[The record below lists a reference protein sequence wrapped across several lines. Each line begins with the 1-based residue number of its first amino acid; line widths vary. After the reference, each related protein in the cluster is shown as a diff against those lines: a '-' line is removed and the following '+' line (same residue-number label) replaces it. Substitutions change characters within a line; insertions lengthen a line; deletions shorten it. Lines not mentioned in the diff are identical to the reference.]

1 MNKTMKKLYN
11 SKFKLM
17 ALVLS
22 LFVSTFSFAQTV
34 AVSGKLTG
42 EDGAAIPGATVLEK
56 GTSNGTVTDQ
66 EGKYSIQVSSGSA
79 TLVFSFIGYK
89 TMEVGVNNR
98 TVIDAALSTDI
109 TSLQEVVVTGYSS
122 ERKADIVTAISQVSA
137 INTIAVPQGDIGQ
150 SLQGRVAGVQ
160 VTTSGQPGAA
170 SQVRIRGFG
179 SLTNNAPLYVI
190 DGVPTFDN
198 TQINP
203 YDIESQTILKDAGAA
218 SIYGARAAA
227 GVIVITTKHGK
238 YDGKTNVTLDFN
250 TGVTLPGEGQK
261 NLNPQQ
267 QADKVYEALRNSGAK
282 NANGKPYGSDLN
294 NPTLPDY
301 ILVGDPKT
309 GARYGNVM
317 SGDPRIAT
325 ALANYNIDPSKP
337 PLVQVIAA
345 NKAGTDWYKAMTR
358 NAPVTRVSLGLSGG
372 NDRAHYYSNFSYYD
386 QQGIAINQFL
396 KRLSL
401 RLNSEFKPMK
411 GVRVG
416 ENLLLTYRSNPFIAG
431 GSGQQGTGNGSGA
444 TSDENALNLAY
455 RMPTIIPVHDVNG
468 NWAGTQA
475 PGFNNPGNPVAN
487 QTRYNKDYNQS
498 VFNQVFGNLFIE
510 IDPIKHL
517 TLRSSFGGSLDGY
530 HFLTYTQRTY
540 ENAENTASNNLTEGS
555 GYQMNYTF
563 TNTIRYD
570 NKFGN
575 HSIRAIGGYEAIK
588 NGVGRT
594 LQGVGLNPYSQDPN
608 YISLT
613 NTAASTHQLYSAPL
627 SPYTYASF
635 FGKLDYNWSDKYYV
649 SGSIRRDGSSLF
661 GPQNRYGVFPSV
673 SGAWRI
679 STESFM
685 SGVTWVQDLKIR
697 GGYGTLG
704 NSNAILSSNPS
715 NQYTLY
721 QGSPSTGYDI
731 NGTNGASNAI
741 GFTPLQVGNP
751 AGKWETSSTA
761 NIGIDGTFLE
771 GTLDVI
777 FEVWQRK
784 TNNLLYNP
792 AFLNTGGVLPRNPF
806 LNVGAMTNQG
816 IDLQIIKRIKIN
828 YDWSMTV
835 DANISP
841 FKNKI
846 TAIAPGQNYFEPSGG
861 LVRNLQLVRNAVGQ
875 PMSSFYGYK
884 VIGYFKDA
892 TDVAS
897 SPIQDGAGPGRF
909 KFANTT
915 GSGTVGP
922 NDRVF
927 MGSPIPKF
935 TYGVNINVK
944 YKNFFLIGFLYGSYG
959 NKIMNF
965 SKWYTDFYSSFS
977 DAALSANTL
986 QSFSLESGADNSHA
1000 KTPVIESASNF
1011 STNTQSNS
1019 WYMESG
1025 SYARLKN
1032 LQVGYDIPTSMLS
1045 RAKLSHVKV
1054 YVQAI
1059 NLFTITKYTG
1069 KDPELVG
1076 NVDTTRGIDVGN
1088 YPATRQYMVGIN
1100 IGF

>member
-1 MNKTMKKLYN
+1 MNKTMKKIYN
-11 SKFKLM
+11 LKFKLI
-17 ALVLS
+17 AIVLG
-22 LFVSTFSFAQTV
+22 LLVSTFALAQTIN
-34 AVSGKLTG
+34 VSGKLTG
-42 EDGAAIPGATVLEK
+42 EDGTTIPGATVIEK
-56 GTSNGTVTDQ
+56 GTSNGTVTNQDGQ
-66 EGKYSIQVSSGSA
+66 YSIQVASSNA

-89 TMEVGVNNR
+89 TVEIPINGRAVVD
-98 TVIDAALSTDI
+98 VLLASDV

-122 ERKADIVTAISQVSA
+122 ERKADVVTAISQVSA
-137 INTIAVPQGDIGQ
+137 INTVAIPQGDIGQ

-179 SLTNNAPLYVI
+179 PLTNNAPLYIV

-203 YDIESQTILKDAGAA
+203 YDIESQTILKDAGAC

-227 GVIVITTKHGK
+227 GVIVITTKHGR
-238 YDGKTNVTLDFN
+238 YDGKTNVSLDVN

-267 QADKVYEALRNSGAK
+267 QANKVYEALRNSGAK
-282 NANGKPYGSDLN
+282 NANGQPYGTDLN
-294 NPTLPDY
+294 NPVLPDY
-301 ILVGDPKT
+301 ILVGVPGKSNI
-309 GARYGNVM
+309 GNVM
-317 SGDPRIAT
+317 TGDPRIQT
-325 ALANYNIDPSKP
+325 ALDNYNIDASKGQ
-337 PLVQVIAA
+337 LIQVTAA

-372 NDRAHYYSNFSYYD
+372 NDRAHYYTNFSYYD

-416 ENLLLTYRSNPFIAG
+416 ENLLLTYRSNPFVVG
-431 GSGQQGTGNGSGA
+431 SSGQQGTGNNSGA
-444 TSDENALNLAY
+444 TSDENSLNLAY
-455 RMPTIIPVHDVNG
+455 RMPTIIPVHDAMG

-475 PGFNNPGNPVAN
+475 PGFNNPGNPVAA
-487 QTRYNKDYNQS
+487 QTRLNRDYNQS
-498 VFNQVFGNLFIE
+498 VFNQVFGNVFIE
-510 IDPIKHL
+510 VDPIKHF

-530 HFLTYTQRTY
+530 HFLTFTQQTY

-575 HSIRAIGGYEAIK
+575 HSIKAIGGYEAIK

-594 LQGVGLNPYSQDPN
+594 LQGVGLNPYSIDPN

-613 NTAASTHQLYSAPL
+613 NTAASTHQLYSSPNA
-627 SPYTYASF
+627 PYTYASF
-635 FGKLDYNWSDKYYV
+635 FGRVDYNWSEKYYL

-661 GPQNRYGVFPSV
+661 GPQNRYAAFPSI

-685 SGVTWVQDLKIR
+685 TGVNWVQDLKLR

-704 NSNAILSSNPS
+704 NSNAILSSNPA

-731 NGTNGASNAI
+731 NGSNGSANAA

-761 NIGIDGTFLE
+761 NIGLDGTFLE

-777 FEVWQRK
+777 LEVWQRK
-784 TNNLLYNP
+784 TSNLLYNP
-792 AFLNTGGVLPRNPF
+792 AFLNTGGVLPNNPF
-806 LNVGAMTNQG
+806 LNVGAMTNKG
-816 IDLQIIKRIKIN
+816 IDLQVIKRFKIN
-828 YDWSMTV
+828 NEWSMTV
-835 DANISP
+835 DGNISP
-841 FKNKI
+841 FKNTI
-846 TAIAPGQNYFEPSGG
+846 TAIAPGQTYFEPSGA

-884 VIGYFKDA
+884 VVGYFKDA
-892 TDVAS
+892 ADVAS
-897 SPIQDGAGPGRF
+897 SPIQDGAAPGRF
-909 KFANTT
+909 KFANPT

-935 TYGVNINVK
+935 TYGININVK
-944 YKNFFLIGFLYGSYG
+944 YKNFFLTGFLYGSYG

-977 DAALSANTL
+977 GAALSANTL
-986 QSFSLESGADNSHA
+986 NSFSLESGADNSHA
-1000 KTPVIESASNF
+1000 KTQVIESASNF

-1069 KDPELVG
+1069 QDPELVG